1 MANKPEYV
9 DLISEATRQHRR
21 RATPLR
27 IVAKPEVEE
36 TSKLSRWPPAMF
48 QAVEAREPDTVEA
61 GVVEAEGLALGHDE
75 QRAPSRRPF
84 HFDRAYQ

>member
-9 DLISEATRQHRR
+9 DLISAATRQHRR

-36 TSKLSRWPPAMF
+36 TLRLSRWPPAMF
-48 QAVEAREPDTVEA
+48 RQWKVENLMPWKSASWKLKD
-61 GVVEAEGLALGHDE
+61 
-75 QRAPSRRPF
+75 
-84 HFDRAYQ
+84 

>member
-9 DLISEATRQHRR
+9 DLISDATRQHRR
-21 RATPLR
+21 RATPPR

-48 QAVEAREPDTVEA
+48 KQWKIENLMRWKSASWK
-61 GVVEAEGLALGHDE
+61 LK
-75 QRAPSRRPF
+75 
-84 HFDRAYQ
+84 DRL

>member
-9 DLISEATRQHRR
+9 DLISDATRQHRR
-21 RATPLR
+21 RAAPLR

-48 QAVEAREPDTVEA
+48 RKWKIETLMRWTPASWKLKGWQ
-61 GVVEAEGLALGHDE
+61 
-75 QRAPSRRPF
+75 
-84 HFDRAYQ
+84 

>member
-1 MANKPEYV
+1 MANTPEYV
-9 DLISEATRQHRR
+9 DLISDATRQHRR

-48 QAVEAREPDTVEA
+48 RQWKIENLMPWKSASWRLKD
-61 GVVEAEGLALGHDE
+61 
-75 QRAPSRRPF
+75 
-84 HFDRAYQ
+84 

>member
-9 DLISEATRQHRR
+9 DLISDATRQHRR
-21 RATPLR
+21 RATPPR

-48 QAVEAREPDTVEA
+48 KQWKI
-61 GVVEAEGLALGHDE
+61 
-75 QRAPSRRPF
+75 
-84 HFDRAYQ
+84 

>member
-48 QAVEAREPDTVEA
+48 RQWKIENLMR
-61 GVVEAEGLALGHDE
+61 
-75 QRAPSRRPF
+75 
-84 HFDRAYQ
+84 